1 MLTIPIVMIVG
12 FLVVMGFMW
21 MLVKFYEDGTN

>member
-12 FLVVMGFMW
+12 GAVVMGLMW
-21 MLVKFYEDGTN
+21 MIIKFYEDK

>member
-12 FLVVMGFMW
+12 GAVVMGLMW
-21 MLVKFYEDGTN
+21 MIIKFYEDKQ

>member
-12 FLVVMGFMW
+12 YLVVMGFMW
-21 MLVKFYEDGTN
+21 MIIKFYEDKN